1 MKYGV
6 IVHSPNLLP
15 YVVPVDEPTAKNVT
29 EVYNSGSLVAPMF
42 VIDFEAGEI
51 FRVFE
56 DASGFSLADKAKD
69 KLGKNTKRDPD
80 KSLAKVR
87 W

>member
-6 IVHSPNLLP
+6 IVHSPDLLP
-15 YVVPVDEPTAKNVT
+15 YVVPVDEPTTRSVK
-29 EVYNSGSLVAPMF
+29 EVAESGSLVTPMF

-51 FRVFE
+51 LRVFE
-56 DASGFSLADKAKD
+56 DVSGLSLSDKAQD

-80 KSLAKVR
+80 ERSATMEL
-87 W
+87 

>member
-6 IVHSPNLLP
+6 IVHSPDLLP

-51 FRVFE
+51 FRVLE

>member
-6 IVHSPNLLP
+6 IVHSPDLLP
-15 YVVPVDEPTAKNVT
+15 YVVPVSEPTAVAAMD
-29 EVYNSGSLVAPMF
+29 VYKSGSLIAPMF

-56 DASGFSLADKAKD
+56 DDSGFSLADKAQD

-80 KSLAKVR
+80 QRSTTMEL
-87 W
+87 

>member
-15 YVVPVDEPTAKNVT
+15 YVVPVDEPTAKNVA

-51 FRVFE
+51 LRVFE
-56 DASGFSLADKAKD
+56 DANGFSLSDKAQD

-80 KSLAKVR
+80 ERSATMEL
-87 W
+87 

>member
-6 IVHSPNLLP
+6 IVHSSDLLP

-51 FRVFE
+51 LRVFE
-56 DASGFSLADKAKD
+56 DANGFSLADKAQD

-80 KSLAKVR
+80 ERSATMEL
-87 W
+87 

>member
-6 IVHSPNLLP
+6 IVHSPDLLP

-29 EVYNSGSLVAPMF
+29 EVYSSGSLVAPIF

-51 FRVFE
+51 LRVFE
-56 DASGFSLADKAKD
+56 DANGFSLSDKAQD

-80 KSLAKVR
+80 ERSATMEL
-87 W
+87 